1 VQHPTLRKSNNHQNH
16 QQNKKEIMK
25 TFVTVTQISA
35 TKFDVEKVSAETSSR
50 VRTKGLLVSCWE
62 SNQQNDKYCF
72 ELAEKMTKE
81 LN

>member
-1 VQHPTLRKSNNHQNH
+1 MN
-16 QQNKKEIMK
+16 

-35 TKFDVEKVSAETSSR
+35 TKFDVEKVNTETSSR

-81 LN
+81 LK